1 MQGEKLEAGVCR
13 LEAEAGGW
21 RLQAEAR
28 DWKLERG
35 KKGFSSMAGF
45 WMHQVRFRA

>member
-1 MQGEKLEAGVCR
+1 MQAGVCR
-13 LEAEAGGW
+13 LGAEAGGW

-35 KKGFSSMAGF
+35 KKGLSSMAGF
-45 WMHQVRFRA
+45 WMHQVTIEAFSC